1 MPTLR
6 RLLRRLI
13 GIDRADSVDSG
24 NLPTTEERVDQLTA
38 ELAYLDA
45 LAGSI
50 AFEASAFSTSTRRAI
65 AIHTSQIQDTAN
77 ELRRIT
83 NELRKDDQTLSTQL
97 EAFNRDAIARDVNL
111 CVRIEVLEKL
121 AAAAPSVFNL
131 KPSEN

>member
-38 ELAYLDA
+38 ELANLRQ
-45 LAGSI
+45 
-50 AFEASAFSTSTRRAI
+50 STCRAI
-65 AIHTSQIQDTAN
+65 AIHASLIQDVAK
-77 ELRRIT
+77 ELRV
-83 NELRKDDQTLSTQL
+83 NDQTLGNQL

-111 CVRIEVLEKL
+111 SVRIGALEKL

-131 KPSEN
+131 KASDN